1 MLFLFPPDLP
11 VTGSNMSKFSANC
24 HCYDLTETDESD
36 YCVAAF
42 GIVFIISSFQW
53 IVDGRKNF
61 VGPRMDVDPLEG
73 EVAVNVVAP
82 STNDHKSDSE
92 K

>member
-1 MLFLFPPDLP
+1 
-11 VTGSNMSKFSANC
+11 MSKSPLLPSLSPC
-24 HCYDLTETDESD
+24 IMSKQRLTRLID

-42 GIVFIISSFQW
+42 GIVFIISAFQW

-73 EVAVNVVAP
+73 EVAVNVAP
-82 STNDHKSDSE
+82 STADHKQE
-92 K
+92 GQK

>member
-1 MLFLFPPDLP
+1 M
-11 VTGSNMSKFSANC
+11 TR
-24 HCYDLTETDESD
+24 TDRYLD

-42 GIVFIISSFQW
+42 GIVFVISTITW

-61 VGPRMDVDPLEG
+61 VGPRIEVEILSG
-73 EVAVNVVAP
+73 EVG
-82 STNDHKSDSE
+82 DHPQQPIPMVEQK

>member
-1 MLFLFPPDLP
+1 VLFLFPPDLP
-11 VTGSNMSKFSANC
+11 VTGSNMN
-24 HCYDLTETDESD
+24 

-42 GIVFIISSFQW
+42 GIVFIISAFQW

-73 EVAVNVVAP
+73 EVAVNVAP
-82 STNDHKSDSE
+82 STADHKQE
-92 K
+92 GQK

>member
-1 MLFLFPPDLP
+1 M
-11 VTGSNMSKFSANC
+11 TEQT
-24 HCYDLTETDESD
+24 LTSTID

-73 EVAVNVVAP
+73 EVAVNIVAP
-82 STNDHKSDSE
+82 TTSDHKQDSE

>member
-1 MLFLFPPDLP
+1 
-11 VTGSNMSKFSANC
+11 MSKPPSIPC
-24 HCYDLTETDESD
+24 VMTKQTLTRTID

-42 GIVFIISSFQW
+42 GIVFIISAFQW

-73 EVAVNVVAP
+73 EVAVNAVAP
-82 STNDHKSDSE
+82 STADHKQESE

>member
-1 MLFLFPPDLP
+1 
-11 VTGSNMSKFSANC
+11 MSMFGF
-24 HCYDLTETDESD
+24 HCVRTTITNHYID

-42 GIVFIISSFQW
+42 GIVFVISSITW

-61 VGPRMDVDPLEG
+61 VGPRIEVEILSG
-73 EVAVNVVAP
+73 EVG
-82 STNDHKSDSE
+82 DHPQQPIPMVEQK

>member
-1 MLFLFPPDLP
+1 
-11 VTGSNMSKFSANC
+11 MSMFGF
-24 HCYDLTETDESD
+24 HCVRMNLTNHYLD

-42 GIVFIISSFQW
+42 GIVFVISSITW

-61 VGPRMDVDPLEG
+61 VGPRIEVEILSG
-73 EVAVNVVAP
+73 EVG
-82 STNDHKSDSE
+82 DHPQQPIPMVEQK